1 MGVMEALTAVLTI
14 TLPII
19 VTVVLSNYQTQRII
33 QATIETSNRQT
44 RHIIRNS
51 NRQTRQII
59 ETYSR
64 QTQRIL
70 RKLERCLVKISRT
83 QEEIKR
89 VQRDTACTLKKIQ
102 EVQADT
108 NCLLRKVDLGLR
120 ANALMHGWR
129 RADGITPERA
139 RRLPEP
145 KVYDPELRVCYYQP

>member
-33 QATIETSNRQT
+33 RATIET
-44 RHIIRNS
+44 S

-89 VQRDTACTLKKIQ
+89 I
-102 EVQADT
+102 QADT

-120 ANALMHGWR
+120 ANARMHGWR
-129 RADGITPERA
+129 RADGITPGRA

>member
-1 MGVMEALTAVLTI
+1 MGVMAALTAVLTI

-44 RHIIRNS
+44 RRIIRNS
-51 NRQTRQII
+51 N
-59 ETYSR
+59 R

-89 VQRDTACTLKKIQ
+89 I
-102 EVQADT
+102 QADT
-108 NCLLRKVDLGLR
+108 NCLLRKLDFGLR

-129 RADGITPERA
+129 RTDGITPERA
-139 RRLPEP
+139 KRLPEP
-145 KVYDPELRVCYYQP
+145 KIYDEALRICYYRA

>member
-19 VTVVLSNYQTQRII
+19 VTVVMSNYQTQRII
-33 QATIETSNRQT
+33 RATIET
-44 RHIIRNS
+44 S

-64 QTQRIL
+64 QTQCIL

-89 VQRDTACTLKKIQ
+89 VQKDTACTLKKIQ

-129 RADGITPERA
+129 RADGITPEQA
-139 RRLPEP
+139 KRLPEP
-145 KVYDPELRVCYYQP
+145 KIYDEALRICYYRA